1 MSDATEDRI
10 VRTARKQHRCVTAE
24 LAERGT
30 RPDVSAVCTITIN
43 PGEQY
48 VEGDPNPYKAGGFG
62 HDRICLPCAK
72 AGFA

>member
-1 MSDATEDRI
+1 MDAAAEDRI
-10 VRTARKQHRCVTAE
+10 IRKARKQHRCVTAS

-30 RPDVSAVCTITIN
+30 RPDVSAVCKRVIK

-48 VEGDPNPYKAGGFG
+48 VEGDTNPYKAGGFG
-62 HDRICLPCAK
+62 HDRICMPCAK